1 MIPNSIPFH
10 VPEIGQPE
18 IDEVVDALRSGWVTT
33 GPKTARFETEFSN
46 YVAGRH
52 ALAVNSCTA
61 GLHVT
66 LAALDVGPGDEVITT
81 PLTFAATVH
90 AILQV
95 GATPVLGDIDSDGN
109 LSPDSVDAR
118 ITPRT
123 RAILPVHLGGL
134 PCRMDRIWKLAHNH
148 GIFVVEDAAHAVG
161 SRYRNSPIGGYNQ
174 ACEAAS
180 DAVAFSFY
188 ATKNITT
195 GEGGMVTTED
205 SALAERMRRLSLHG
219 ISRDIWE
226 RSADRA
232 NWRYEVI
239 DTGFKYNMSDIQAAI
254 GIHQLARLEGFIE
267 TRAHY
272 ARLYHEA
279 FADTDEIELPADGK
293 DCRHSWH
300 LYVLRL
306 RLNRLTLT
314 RAEFMEEL
322 RRLGI
327 GTSVHFIPIPLH
339 RYFADQIGF
348 DATACPRAIE
358 LYERSISLPLYPAMT
373 VEQVSYVTQSVKQ
386 VVAGHRRATVIA
398 AAGSSFSGTDS
409 EASDARPATGPRAG
423 RNFGLSPAQ
432 VPLTTF
438 ASDSVPELLEREP
451 VQLDESRMRASVRDR
466 AILVTGAAGSIG
478 SELCRRIAAFEP
490 RRLLLLDQAESALF
504 RLESEL
510 QRLFPGISVA
520 SHIVDI
526 RDRRR
531 IDNLLDREPID
542 SLFHAAAYKH
552 VPLMERHPLEAA
564 ETNVLG
570 TWNLVESAR
579 KHAVSSFLMISS
591 DKAVNPAN
599 IMGLTKR
606 AAEIIVASAASLA
619 NEAPATRPK
628 FISVR
633 FGNVLGSS
641 GSVVPLFAEQIAAGG
656 PVTVTHPDVRRY
668 FMTVGEAAGFVLE
681 ASTMGQGSEILILD
695 MGRPIRIADLAKR
708 MIRLQ
713 GLTPGE
719 DIEIRYTGLRPG
731 DKLFEELTREAEQ
744 VTPTHHEKI
753 KVLRNPGRDLPTLR
767 ADVDRDGDGHLTG
780 EVWIEELKRL
790 IWARD
795 ETGVVSLLARVVP
808 EYKPAERLASLPST
822 PTGAANHR

>member
-1 MIPNSIPFH
+1 MGRDFIPFH

-18 IDEVVDALRSGWVTT
+18 IDDVVDTLRSGWITT
-33 GPKTARFETEFSN
+33 GPKTARFETKFSE
-46 YVAGRH
+46 YVVGRH

-61 GLHVT
+61 GLH
-66 LAALDVGPGDEVITT
+66 LALAGLGVGPGDEVITT

-90 AILQV
+90 TILQV
-95 GATPVLGDIDSDGN
+95 GATPVLADIDPDGN
-109 LSPDSVDAR
+109 LSPDSLSDR

-134 PCRMDRIWKLAHNH
+134 PCSMDRIWQTAQEHDL
-148 GIFVVEDAAHAVG
+148 FVVEDAAHAVG
-161 SRYRNSPIGGYNQ
+161 GRYRNSPIGGYND
-174 ACEAAS
+174 ACSTAS

-205 SALAERMRRLSLHG
+205 AELAERMRRLSLHG

-254 GIHQLARLEGFIE
+254 GIHQLAKLESLIE
-267 TRAHY
+267 TRARY
-272 ARLYHEA
+272 ARLYHE
-279 FADTDEIELPADGK
+279 TLSGIGEIDLPADRE
-293 DCRHSWH
+293 DRRHAWH
-300 LYVLRL
+300 LYAVRL
-306 RLNRLTLT
+306 RLDRLTLT

-339 RYFADQIGF
+339 RYFADQVGL
-348 DATACPRAIE
+348 DPAACPGAIK

-373 VEQVSYVTQSVKQ
+373 IEQVRYVAESVKQ
-386 VVAGHRRATVIA
+386 VVARHNSAKVIA
-398 AAGSSFSGTDS
+398 ATKSESAKAAGGESNSSGVLNTSAHRT
-409 EASDARPATGPRAG
+409 EISDFRVA
-423 RNFGLSPAQ
+423 
-432 VPLTTF
+432 
-438 ASDSVPELLEREP
+438 ELLGRKP
-451 VQLDESRMRASVRDR
+451 VQLDESRMREGMRGR

-478 SELCRRIAAFEP
+478 SELSRRIAAFEP

-504 RLESEL
+504 RLEAEL
-510 QRLFPGISVA
+510 QRRFPALDLV
-520 SHIVDI
+520 SHIVNI
-526 RDRRR
+526 RDRRP
-531 IDNLLDREPID
+531 IDNLLACGPLD
-542 SLFHAAAYKH
+542 SIFHAAAYKH

-570 TWNLVESAR
+570 TWNLVDSAH
-579 KHAVSSFLMISS
+579 KHGVSSFLMISS

-599 IMGLTKR
+599 VMGLTKR
-606 AAEIIVASAASLA
+606 AAEIIVASVANRAAG
-619 NEAPATRPK
+619 PK
-628 FISVR
+628 FLSVR

-668 FMTVGEAAGFVLE
+668 FMTVSEAAGLVLE
-681 ASTMGQGSEILILD
+681 ASTMGKGSEIFVLD
-695 MGRPIRIADLAKR
+695 MGRPIRIADLAER
-708 MIRLQ
+708 MIRLGG
-713 GLTPGE
+713 GLTAGLTSGQRRGMPTGK

-731 DKLFEELTREAEQ
+731 DKLSEELTSGTEQ
-744 VTPTHHEKI
+744 LAPTPHEKI
-753 KVLRNPGRDLPTLR
+753 KVVRNPGRDR
-767 ADVDRDGDGHLTG
+767 QDVPAAAARTPVDQPKID
-780 EVWIEELKRL
+780 VWIEELTHL
-790 IWARD
+790 ISSRD
-795 ETGVVSLLARVVP
+795 EAGVVNRLAQLVP
-808 EYKPAERLASLPST
+808 EYEPARRLAST
-822 PTGAANHR
+822 PAGR